1 MDRSSRYASNIRAR
15 STRPAGSVR
24 DCAIT
29 LNFAVSASS
38 SASSIARRHAAIC
51 PNPSLHAPHRLYG
64 NRKSTDESPAYDN
77 FYGIDRLVLAK
88 LHAAGFLPE
97 VWQPDEATERLRRQV
112 ARRATIVQSRTRVKN
127 RIQ

>member
-1 MDRSSRYASNIRAR
+1 EGSSRYASNIRAR

-38 SASSIARRHAAIC
+38 SASSIACRHAAIC

-77 FYGIDRLVLAK
+77 FYGIDRLVRALFNDFWNGHDDK
-88 LHAAGFLPE
+88 PVTFLDRLNQAE
-97 VWQPDEATERLRRQV
+97 TYLNERLT
-112 ARRATIVQSRTRVKN
+112 ARGDRWQLD
-127 RIQ
+127 

>member
-1 MDRSSRYASNIRAR
+1 KNEGSSRYASNIRAR

-77 FYGIDRLVLAK
+77 FYGIDRLVRRPVESAHTAVK
-88 LHAAGFLPE
+88 QQELP
-97 VWQPDEATERLRRQV
+97 VRTVLP
-112 ARRATIVQSRTRVKN
+112 ARRSIPRRGTAVPRAS
-127 RIQ
+127 